1 VDSDRVHLAVDDEEA
16 LPQMARWIVEQG
28 GNLYAMTPQK
38 LSLEDLFLQVVGTD
52 GGL

>member
-1 VDSDRVHLAVDDEEA
+1 VDDEAA
-16 LPQMARWIVEQG
+16 LPLVARWVVEQG
-28 GNLYAMTPQK
+28 GELYAMTPLK